1 MLMRERSG
9 RSGRRRGSQKLGT
22 AMESTVFAGADG
34 AGDGPLVVCASAATA
49 ANMGNATATAK
60 IRAPR
65 RHKPESGIHLPF
77 IEERR
82 DHSIAVAAGQSELQ
96 KPLISFLRSVAGQVL
111 LDLMHGHFDKILV
124 HLGANSA
131 L

>member
-22 AMESTVFAGADG
+22 AMESTVFAAGADG
-34 AGDGPLVVCASAATA
+34 ADDGPLVVCASAATA
-49 ANMGNATATAK
+49 ANMGNVTATAK

-77 IEERR
+77 VEERR
-82 DHSIAVAAGQSELQ
+82 DHSIAVAAGQSESQ
-96 KPLISFLRSVAGQVL
+96 KP
-111 LDLMHGHFDKILV
+111 
-124 HLGANSA
+124 
-131 L
+131 